1 MKIHVSLLLHQEG
14 SSLWGLIHSP
24 SLQGCVCVVNAA
36 SNRDIEVF
44 AAGMIQVHMTTV
56 ELIDLLLHTLRAQCR
71 DMLLIDYVLQNPKT

>member
-1 MKIHVSLLLHQEG
+1 VKIHVSLLLHQEG
-14 SSLWGLIHSP
+14 LSLWGLIHSP

-71 DMLLIDYVLQNPKT
+71 DMLLIDDVLQNPKT